1 MHDAFEE
8 LKVIKSKLVKEEK
21 STKKIEDKKDRE
33 VRLKNEFLD
42 YMNNSGVEKK

>member
-8 LKVIKSKLVKEEK
+8 LKVIKSKLAKEEK

-42 YMNNSGVEKK
+42 YMKNSGVEKK